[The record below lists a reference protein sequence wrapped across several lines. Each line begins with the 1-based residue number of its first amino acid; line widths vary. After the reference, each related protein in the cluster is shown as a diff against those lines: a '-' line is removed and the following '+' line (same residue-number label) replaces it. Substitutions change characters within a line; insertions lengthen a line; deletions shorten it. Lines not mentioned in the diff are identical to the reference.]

1 MAKLSS
7 AELAKREEII
17 QSMKKNKRSLV
28 KRYVTDKIAKG
39 EEPINP
45 EAVMYGRATNIA
57 KKVTETQMERLN
69 LKELV
74 RTALMQEKAGFSK
87 EFDSDPALKG
97 GQKNLPDGLQ
107 KSIIAKAKP
116 ANEDL
121 DLGHEDDEPH
131 MIKGELYRIGKYA
144 MELYQMVDGFEEMG
158 GEIDF
163 PAWWQ
168 SKITTAMNNMVS
180 AKHYLDFETKEPEID
195 AAVDVIDASDAL
207 DNVGVDES
215 LNEDLTSAL
224 TALIIS
230 IIAIPAVPITGAL
243 IMGLINYL
251 FSELPNQRA
260 EAKSLRSYKGP
271 DKREKVLALAK
282 EIESK
287 LSPGKKRYLKTLV
300 DRIGAS
306 KLEDKAKEYREL
318 DRYVQRQKLDEN
330 LATDIESA
338 LEDLPVPTDME
349 EGLPKGYFKKA
360 TAELDES
367 FEKLVGKLKKGGKS
381 EKAAKAIA
389 GAVASYKAKGGGKG
403 PTAKQKARG

>member
-7 AELAKREEII
+7 AELAKREDII
-17 QSMKKNKRSLV
+17 KTMKKNKRGLV
-28 KRYVTDKIAKG
+28 KRYGSDAEK
-39 EEPINP
+39 
-45 EAVMYGRATNIA
+45 VMYGRATNIA
-57 KKVTETQMERLN
+57 KKVTETQMEKSN

-74 RTALMQEKAGFSK
+74 RAALMQEKAGFSK

-107 KSIIAKAKP
+107 KAIISKAKP

-144 MELYQMVDGFEEMG
+144 MELYQMVDQFE
-158 GEIDF
+158 GEGEVDF

-168 SKITTAMNNMVS
+168 AKITTAKNMVSS
-180 AKHYLDFETKEPEID
+180 AKHYLEFELKEPEID
-195 AAVDVIDASDAL
+195 AM
-207 DNVGVDES
+207 VGVAAAEDIIPNIPSKPLEDEIEEGNLGHNELAS
-215 LNEDLTSAL
+215 LEPEGGSWIVTYRTMD
-224 TALIIS
+224 
-230 IIAIPAVPITGAL
+230 G
-243 IMGLINYL
+243 
-251 FSELPNQRA
+251 
-260 EAKSLRSYKGP
+260 KK
-271 DKREKVLALAK
+271 EKVF
-282 EIESK
+282 
-287 LSPGKKRYLKTLV
+287 T
-300 DRIGAS
+300 D
-306 KLEDKAKEYREL
+306 EDEARAFMGT
-318 DRYVQRQKLDEN
+318 V
-330 LATDIESA
+330 S
-338 LEDLPVPTDME
+338 

-389 GAVASYKAKGGGKG
+389 GAVANYKAKGGGKG

>member
-1 MAKLSS
+1 
-7 AELAKREEII
+7 
-17 QSMKKNKRSLV
+17 MKKNKRGLV
-28 KRYVTDKIAKG
+28 KRYGSDAEK
-39 EEPINP
+39 
-45 EAVMYGRATNIA
+45 VMYGRATNIA
-57 KKVTETQMERLN
+57 KKVTETQMEKSN

-74 RTALMQEKAGFSK
+74 RAALMQEKAGFSK

-107 KSIIAKAKP
+107 KAIISKAKP

-121 DLGHEDDEPH
+121 DLGHEDNEPH

-168 SKITTAMNNMVS
+168 AKITTAMNNMVS

-195 AAVDVIDASDAL
+195 AAVDVIDASNAL
-207 DNVGVDES
+207 DNVGVDETKES
-215 LNEDLTSAL
+215 LNEDLASAL

-230 IIAIPAVPITGAL
+230 IIAIPAIPITGAL
-243 IMGLINYL
+243 LMGLIDYL
-251 FSELPNQRA
+251 FNDLPDQRA
-260 EAKSLRSYKGP
+260 EARSLRSYKGP
-271 DKREKVLALAK
+271 DKQEKALALAK

-287 LSPGKKRYLKTLV
+287 LSPGKKRYLKALV
-300 DRIGAS
+300 NRIGAA

-318 DRYVQRQKLDEN
+318 DRYASAEKSRIDRGLNEN
-330 LATDIESA
+330 LKTDIESA

-403 PTAKQKARG
+403 PTAKQKAR